1 MSKRV
6 LPKGLIMNQNQSS
19 TGAPTIGGVG
29 ARTISNRRAI
39 LINAVHPTA
48 EMPYI
53 PMISNVIGINN
64 GVLIYFHKLQ
74 RGMTYEYQIIG
85 DQTINKVNVTE
96 DNKYILITG
105 LTNTV
110 SYNIRL
116 RSVNIDQR
124 KSDWLNINNIIPQ
137 LTQTSI
143 TSVVGVATFQPPK
156 GAPVSYL
163 IVGGGGGGG
172 GSYDTGTGGG
182 GGAGM
187 VLTGSFTSYGIVYT
201 ANVGDGGDGGA
212 GENDGASGISSSISG
227 VGIALGGLGGYRS
240 RAAPGGTGIGGNA
253 ASPPTLASGGGNGG
267 GSQLTS
273 IGSGGGGGSA
283 GAGGNATATGGAG
296 GAGTTVTIGS
306 VSGTYGVG
314 GAGRNNVSNGNG
326 AAGADNTGNGGQGAG
341 STSADTDNG
350 GKGGSGIVII
360 AY

>member
-1 MSKRV
+1 
-6 LPKGLIMNQNQSS
+6 MNQNQSN

-53 PMISNVIGINN
+53 PMVNRIIGINT
-64 GVLIYFHKLQ
+64 GALIYFHKLQ

-85 DQTINKVNVTE
+85 DQTINKVNAVE
-96 DNKYILITG
+96 DGKYILVSG
-105 LTNTV
+105 LTNSV
-110 SYNIRL
+110 ANNIRL

-143 TSVVGVATFQPPK
+143 TSVVGVTTFQPPK
-156 GAPVSYL
+156 GAPVNYL

-182 GGAGM
+182 GGGGM
-187 VLTGSFTSYGIVYT
+187 VLSGTFTSYGIVYT
-201 ANVGDGGDGGA
+201 ANVGDGGAGGV
-212 GENDGASGISSSISG
+212 GENSGAPGIPSSISG
-227 VGIALGGLGGYRS
+227 VGIALGGLGGFKSRS
-240 RAAPGGTGIGGNA
+240 FPGGIGIGGNA
-253 ASPPTLASGGGNGG
+253 ASPPTLAAGGGNGG
-267 GSQLTS
+267 GSQATS
-273 IGSGGGGGSA
+273 IGSGGGGGSS
-283 GAGGNATATGGAG
+283 GPGGNATATGGAG
-296 GAGTTVTIGS
+296 GAGTAVTIGS

-326 AAGADNTGNGGQGAG
+326 TDGSVNTGNGGQGAG
-341 STSADTDNG
+341 SGSSDSDNG
-350 GKGGSGIVII
+350 GKGGSGIVIV